1 LQVSDPDD
9 LAALLADIT
18 EDIAEL
24 DAGEISVVSELL
36 VDLATEAVNNTQVGC
51 TMVYIFRSHTIM
63 KCSEAKWSNPQMLN
77 LPPQA

>member
-1 LQVSDPDD
+1 MQVSDPDD
-9 LAALLADIT
+9 LAVLLADIT

-51 TMVYIFRSHTIM
+51 TMVYIFRSHTINEVLRS
-63 KCSEAKWSNPQMLN
+63 KVV
-77 LPPQA
+77 